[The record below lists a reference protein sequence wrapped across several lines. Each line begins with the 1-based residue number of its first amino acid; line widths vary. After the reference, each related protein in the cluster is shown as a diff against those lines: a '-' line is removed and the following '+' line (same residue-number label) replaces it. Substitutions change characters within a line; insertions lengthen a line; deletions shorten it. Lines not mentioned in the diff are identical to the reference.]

1 MTWSLQRRVVVM
13 IVVLIALLAAVLS
26 VSIGWRTAEDFKKQ
40 EGTTLAAT
48 AYMMTSRLD
57 QYMWG
62 RSVEVRMLA
71 ELNEFKD
78 RQNPAAAEALLNR
91 LQMNIAAFSWIGVTD
106 DKGTVW
112 AATNHI
118 LVGQSIAARPV
129 FQEGIKGEFIG
140 DVHDA
145 VLLAKLLPNPSG
157 EPMKFV
163 DISMPIKDNA
173 GKTIGVL
180 AAHLS
185 WKWAEQ
191 LKQSMF
197 QPMIDR
203 RQGEI
208 FIISRQEGS
217 VLLGPAEMLGQKLE
231 LTSVKKALQG
241 QSGWLQEVWPDDAAY
256 ITGFDIG
263 EGYLDYKGLGWVV
276 LIRQPVELAHAAAN
290 RLQQFIWL
298 LAAFFA
304 SLFALAGWYFSG
316 AITKPI
322 VKLARTADRL
332 RFGGKEII
340 ETPKGIREIEQLAD
354 SLRELVDSVS
364 LYQGAVSKLE
374 GIAYFDRLT
383 GLPNRLGLD
392 EYLAKAQAMVLRQE
406 NLALAFLFID
416 LDGFKAVNDSFGHAA
431 GDQVLVETAKR
442 LQANLRSE
450 ELAARIGGDEF
461 IVVLFVHAGREQSM
475 VLSVAERILT
485 QVAEPIAI
493 GHQSARIGCS
503 IGCAFW
509 DGSREREVVMRHAD
523 EALYRVKQSG
533 KNRIEFAV

>member
-1 MTWSLQRRVVVM
+1 M
-13 IVVLIALLAAVLS
+13 IVLLIALLTAVLS
-26 VSIGWRTAEDFKKQ
+26 LSIGRRAADDFKNR
-40 EGTTLAAT
+40 EGTALAAT

-62 RSVEVRMLA
+62 RLVEVRMLA

-78 RQNPAAAEALLNR
+78 RQNPDVAENLLNR
-91 LQMNIAAFSWIGVTD
+91 MQMNIAAFSWIGVTD
-106 DKGTVW
+106 VKGTVW

-118 LVGQSIAARPV
+118 LVGKSIAMRPV

-197 QPMIDR
+197 QPMVDR

-208 FIISRQEGS
+208 FIISRQENS
-217 VLLGPAEMLGQKLE
+217 VLLGPAEMLGHKME
-231 LTSVKKALQG
+231 LQSVKEALQG
-241 QSGWLQEVWPDDAAY
+241 HSGWLQEVWSDNADY

-276 LIRQPVELAHAAAN
+276 LIRQPVEMAHKAAN

-304 SLFALAGWYFSG
+304 SLFAVAGWYLSG
-316 AITKPI
+316 AITQPI
-322 VKLARTADRL
+322 EKLARTADRL

-354 SLRELVDSVS
+354 SLRELVESVS
-364 LYQGAVSKLE
+364 MYQGTVSKLE

-383 GLPNRLGLD
+383 GLPNRLGMD
-392 EYLAKAQAMVLRQE
+392 EYLAKAQAMVLRQKE
-406 NLALAFLFID
+406 LVLAFLFID
-416 LDGFKAVNDSFGHAA
+416 LDGFKVVNDSLGHAA

-442 LQANLRSE
+442 LKQNLRNE

-461 IVVLFVHAGREQSM
+461 IVVLFVHAGRERSM
-475 VLSVAERILT
+475 VRSVADRILV
-485 QVAEPIAI
+485 QIAEPIAI
-493 GHQSARIGCS
+493 EQQTARIGCS

-509 DGSREREVVMRHAD
+509 DGSREREVVMKQAD
-523 EALYRVKQSG
+523 DALYRVKKSG
-533 KNRIEFAV
+533 KNRIEFAD